1 MAQLS
6 EAKKIN
12 EALKSKLKQS
22 QEVDPEVLEQLK
34 GESTVINIH
43 EKCIFLFYFSFIFYP
58 VYLQTTVTAVN
69 RWTDNIFNIKSWC
82 KNKFSMEESALDK
95 NFGIPADMDYL

>member
-1 MAQLS
+1 MEQLS

-34 GESTVINIH
+34 GESTVIINR
-43 EKCIFLFYFSFIFYP
+43 KYLFLFFFQIFFAYP
-58 VYLQTTVTAVN
+58 VSIIDYSYRRQP
-69 RWTDNIFNIKSWC
+69 
-82 KNKFSMEESALDK
+82 LD
-95 NFGIPADMDYL
+95 

>member
-1 MAQLS
+1 LLILFFCIIQAERKDEGDRDQLMAQLS

-34 GESTVINIH
+34 GESTVIIH
-43 EKCIFLFYFSFIFYP
+43 DNCIFLFFYLPCIF
-58 VYLQTTVTAVN
+58 
-69 RWTDNIFNIKSWC
+69 TDNSDRRQP
-82 KNKFSMEESALDK
+82 LD
-95 NFGIPADMDYL
+95 